1 MLEIAEQNVKLFYY
15 KLFGQTVKLKFDSAQ
30 CKFVRF
36 ASEIVC
42 GRFWKPGCLFIYL
55 TFDG

>member
-42 GRFWKPGCLFIYL
+42 GRF
-55 TFDG
+55 